1 MVFSLLRLHCRKK
14 SAVLLLLLMG
24 SHFLQQPAFP
34 QVDRLKKLKEI
45 KKTTD
50 DIRNIRNLNDAA
62 GFLKERLVEYLKKHK
77 DEFDKTDLN
86 YAVSYS
92 ENSGMYETEEK
103 FDRMRKTLLY
113 VLDPSSMEN
122 RSEKEQAAD
131 YNDGGE
137 LAYATGRF
145 RMAEK
150 MFLASKLTCES
161 AGMYND
167 PLYSMVLGNL
177 GLLYMTMGKYNL
189 AEEYSMQALELR
201 RNNPDDRKGLA
212 ASMNNLAVLYQSQG
226 KYTEADDA
234 ITEAQK
240 LARDA
245 EGPKSTAYAITLNNQ
260 AILYQLTGKYD
271 DAERLLKQSIA
282 IAEEELGKRSPN
294 FIRIKI
300 NLALLYQLQERYH
313 EAEKIFLEAIDVKKK
328 RLGTSHPDYAI
339 LLQDLASLY
348 QEKGEYTRVESLLKE
363 ALGIYRKK
371 FGEKH
376 PAVASAKYDL
386 ARYYQ
391 YAGQTSEALPVLK
404 SALETQTELL
414 GEHHPSTAATIESM
428 AVLYWQTGDLSSA
441 RSFYSRVIDEYLGQV
456 RSYFPAMS
464 EYDKTR
470 FWDKI
475 SPKLIRYYSFAEE
488 AGSQYHDITGQMFN
502 LRIATKAL
510 LLSTTTRIRQMIL
523 DSPDA
528 SLKAR
533 YKQWLDLKEY
543 IARLYGK
550 SKEELRNE
558 QINLDSLEQTANSLE
573 KELSRQS
580 DIFASGFRLNQLT
593 WNDLAAT
600 LKPDEACIELIRY
613 RNYRGIRPDTAV
625 HYTALILKNNGKPPV
640 QVTIPEG
647 NLLESEIIALY
658 RSAMQNAQKEAPY
671 RPAFWKGIDR
681 ETKEI
686 KRLYISAD
694 GVYNQINIGTLQE
707 QGGRFLTEEKE
718 IVYLTNSREVVDLKK
733 PSGTAPFG
741 SKTAVLIG
749 NPHYSKGLVWEKV
762 KTSPLPELPGTEKEI
777 TLIEKQLKPAG
788 WKITRLAGDE
798 ATETNLKKQNS
809 PALLHIATHGF
820 FLEDPPETEEKVFG
834 IEPVKAS
841 RNPLLRSGLM
851 FAGADNTIQ
860 QAGSTAQASDD
871 DGILNAYEASLL
883 PLHHTELVVL
893 SACETGLGETKN
905 GEGVYGL
912 QRAFE
917 MAGARALIISL
928 WEVSDEVTQQLMN
941 TFFKYWLQLGD
952 KRQAF
957 QKAQLDIK
965 KAHPEPFFWGAF
977 IMLGK

>member
-1 MVFSLLRLHCRKK
+1 MDLCHFQPGYRRKF
-14 SAVLLLLLMG
+14 VLLALSLIGNLIIHP
-24 SHFLQQPAFP
+24 SAFS

-50 DIRNIRNLNDAA
+50 DIRNIRNLNEAA
-62 GFLKERLVEYLKKHK
+62 GFLKEKLVEYLKKHK

-86 YAVSYS
+86 YAVSCS
-92 ENSGMYETEEK
+92 EISGMYETEEK
-103 FDRMRKTLLY
+103 FGRMQKTLLY
-113 VLDPSSMEN
+113 VLDPSSMKN

-161 AGMYND
+161 ASMYND

-177 GLLYMTMGKYNL
+177 GLLYMTLGKYNL
-189 AEEYSMQALELR
+189 AEDYMMQAMELR
-201 RNNPDDRKGLA
+201 RNSPNDQKGLA
-212 ASMNNLAVLYQSQG
+212 TSMNNLAVLYQNQG

-240 LARDA
+240 LARQA

-260 AILYQLTGKYD
+260 AILYQLTGKYE
-271 DAERLLKQSIA
+271 DAEQLLKQSIT

-294 FIRIKI
+294 FLRIKI
-300 NLALLYQLQERYH
+300 NLALLYQLQQRYN
-313 EAEKIFLEAIDVKKK
+313 EAEKIFLDAIEIKKR

-348 QEKGEYTRVESLLKE
+348 QEKGEFAKVENLLQE
-363 ALGIYRKK
+363 ALDIYRKK

-376 PAVASAKYDL
+376 PAVASVKCDL

-391 YAGQTSEALPVLK
+391 YTGKYSKALPLLQ

-414 GEHHPSTAATIESM
+414 GEHHPATTTTIESM
-428 AVLYWQTGDLSSA
+428 AILYWQTGDLPSA
-441 RSFYSRVIDEYLGQV
+441 RNYYTRVINEYLDQV

-475 SPKLIRYYSFAEE
+475 SPKLLRYYSFAENVP
-488 AGSQYHDITGQMFN
+488 DITGEMFN

-510 LLSTTTRIRQMIL
+510 LLSTTTRVKQMIL

-528 SLKAR
+528 SLKTR

-543 IARLYGK
+543 LARLYGK

-558 QINLDSLEQTANSLE
+558 QINLDSLEQVANNLE
-573 KELSRQS
+573 KELVRQS
-580 DIFASGFRLNQLT
+580 DIFANGFRLNQLT
-593 WNDLAAT
+593 WNDLAQV

-613 RNYRGIRPDTAV
+613 RNFQGIKADTAV
-625 HYTALILKNNGKPPV
+625 HYAALILKNNGKPPV
-640 QVTIPEG
+640 QVTIPHG

-658 RSAMQNAQKEAPY
+658 RSAMQNQQQHAPY
-671 RPAFWKGIDR
+671 RSAFWKEIDQ

-686 KRLYISAD
+686 KRLYISTD
-694 GVYNQINIGTLQE
+694 GVYNQINPGTLQE
-707 QGGRFLTEEKE
+707 ENGKFLMEGKE
-718 IVYLTNSREVVDLKK
+718 IVYLTNSRELMDLKG
-733 PSGTAPFG
+733 PSETRTPAN
-741 SKTAVLIG
+741 KIALLIG
-749 NPHYSKGLVWEKV
+749 NPHYAKGLMWENV
-762 KTSPLPELPGTEKEI
+762 KSSPLPELPGTEKEI
-777 TLIEKQLKPAG
+777 ALIEKQLKLRG
-788 WKITRLAGDE
+788 WKVTKLVGDE
-798 ATETNLKKQNS
+798 ATETNLKKQNH
-809 PALLHIATHGF
+809 PAVLHIATHGF
-820 FLEDPPETEEKVFG
+820 FLEDLPETEEKVFG
-834 IEPVKAS
+834 IEPMKAA

-851 FAGADNTIQ
+851 LAGADNTIQ
-860 QAGSTAQASDD
+860 QAGNTSQLSDD

-883 PLHHTELVVL
+883 PLRQTDLVVL

-917 MAGARALIISL
+917 IAGARTLVISL

-941 TFFKYWLQLGD
+941 TFYTYWLQLGN

-957 QKAQLDIK
+957 QKAQLDVK
-965 KAHPEPFFWGAF
+965 KSHPEPFYWGAF
-977 IMLGK
+977 MMLGK